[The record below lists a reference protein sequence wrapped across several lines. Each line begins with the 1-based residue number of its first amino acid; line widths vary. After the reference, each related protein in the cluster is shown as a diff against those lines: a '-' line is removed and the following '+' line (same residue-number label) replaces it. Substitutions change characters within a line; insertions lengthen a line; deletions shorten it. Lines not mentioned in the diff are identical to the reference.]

1 MRYPEFLKDGGR
13 IGYIAPSFGA
23 ADEWYGARFDAALEK
38 FEALGYKNIEG
49 PNCRLAEGIGK
60 SNTPEKCA
68 AEIMDYF
75 TKDLCDVIISA
86 GGGETMCEDLSY
98 VDFDALSKAKAKWYM
113 GYSDNTNLTFT
124 LPVLCDTA
132 AVYGQCATSF
142 GQREWHESLH
152 DDLRILTGKTDRET
166 GIGNASRTDDA
177 PVFSFTNYPFWEG
190 SSQKTEE
197 ESDAAEQEPQMTQI
211 ETAGTEDPELKEA
224 EDPCA
229 PWELNRTS
237 CLTAYRAGG
246 TEPTQEKV
254 EFSGRLI
261 GGCMDCLQ
269 ILCGTK
275 YDRVKE
281 FAEKYRED
289 GIVWFLEACDLN
301 PMSMRRA
308 LWQFREAG
316 WFSHVKGFIIGRP
329 LHFEEDIMGMNR
341 TNAVT
346 GILKEL
352 GVPYLMDTDLG
363 HLPPAIPYIS
373 GAIAE
378 VTAEAGKMTVRQILR

>member
-1 MRYPEFLKDGGR
+1 MRYPEFLRSGGR
-13 IGYIAPSFGA
+13 IGFIAPSFGA
-23 ADEWYGARFDAALEK
+23 ADAWYGAKFDAALKK
-38 FEALGYKNIEG
+38 FEDLGYKNIEG

-68 AEIMDYF
+68 AEIMDFF
-75 TKDLCDVIISA
+75 TKDTCDVIISA
-86 GGGETMCEDLSY
+86 GGGETMCEDLSF
-98 VDFDALSKAKAKWYM
+98 VDFSALSKAEPKWYM

-132 AVYGQCATSF
+132 AIYGQCATSF
-142 GQREWHESLH
+142 GQREWHESLY

-166 GIGNASRTDDA
+166 GIGDVFGRNSDDDSA
-177 PVFSFTNYPFWEG
+177 FTFTNYPFWEG
-190 SSQKTEE
+190 VSKEFTQENEE
-197 ESDAAEQEPQMTQI
+197 EL
-211 ETAGTEDPELKEA
+211 PE

-229 PWELNRTS
+229 PWELNAPP
-237 CLTAYRAGG
+237 CFTAYRGG
-246 TEPTQEKV
+246 SGEPTEEKV

-275 YDRVKE
+275 YDRVQA
-281 FAEKYRED
+281 FAEKYKED

-308 LWQFREAG
+308 LWQFKEAG
-316 WFSHVKGFIIGRP
+316 WFKYVKGFIIGRP

-352 GVPYLMDTDLG
+352 SVPYLMDTDLG
-363 HLPPAIPYIS
+363 HLAPAIPYIS